1 MNRTPTWQTGEIFT
15 ALKLL
20 DRRLEA
26 AVAAAQQNYGSNDND
41 LFRGLYISPEDVQRL
56 LARHPGEAGLY
67 PTGNGRGKHLAPALT
82 PGSPLAWLSQHCQL
96 TPFDLDTLI
105 IGLAPE
111 VDLRY
116 ERLYAYLQDDVSRK
130 RPSVDLVLNLLCT
143 TAAEKMEMRRRLS
156 PGGPL
161 VDHHLVLLEADPTD
175 APGAALAHTL
185 RLDEQIICLLL
196 DQPGPDS
203 RLASAAML
211 KPPAPALAEAA
222 LTDSKLRAALELAF
236 QANAARSSLI
246 FYFQGTAGTGR
257 RLTAEI
263 LASKL
268 GLGMCSVNWESALA
282 SGLHPGHLAEL
293 VSREAQ
299 IRGAIL
305 YIDHLDAG
313 QAGLAAMLARHSGV
327 TILAGTEYWQGDS
340 AQPLEVLTVP
350 FPLPEYPQRRSAW
363 QATTNAAGFAL
374 EEIDL
379 EALASRFRLSYDQ
392 IAGAVIQARAAA
404 RLRRAGDPSSLAAP
418 AREELFAAARA
429 QTGHTLNSLA
439 HKIEPA
445 YTWDDIVLP
454 EDSRAQLMEICERVM
469 YGEQV
474 LGAWGF
480 GEKLSLGKGVNALF
494 AGPSGTG
501 KTMAA
506 EIIAS
511 ALGLDLYKIDLSGV
525 VSKYIGETE
534 KNLERIFAAAENA
547 NAILFFDEAD
557 ALFGRRSE
565 VRDAHDRYANIE
577 IAYLLQQME
586 RYDGLTIL
594 ATNLRQNL
602 DEAFLR
608 RLAFTVHFPFPDEMS
623 RRQIWAGIWPP
634 ETSLASLD
642 LDYLAAQ
649 FKLSGGNIKN
659 IALAAAFR
667 AAAAGEA
674 VGMQHVLH
682 GIRREY
688 QKLGKPLSPADLGR
702 YAQDG
707 GAA

>member
-1 MNRTPTWQTGEIFT
+1 MGEVFT
-15 ALKLL
+15 ALIHL
-20 DRRLEA
+20 DQRLEA
-26 AVAAAQQNYGSNDND
+26 AIVAAQQSYGSDGND

-56 LARHPGEAGLY
+56 LARHPGEASLY
-67 PTGNGRGKHLAPALT
+67 LRGNGSRKHLAPAHT
-82 PGSPLAWLSQHCQL
+82 PGTPLAWLSQRCQL
-96 TPFDLDTLI
+96 TPFDLDALI
-105 IGLAPE
+105 IALAPE

-130 RPSVDLVLNLLCT
+130 RPSVDLALNLLCA

-161 VDHHLVLLEADPTD
+161 VDHHLVLLEADPGD
-175 APGAALAHTL
+175 VPGAALAHTL
-185 RLDEQIICLLL
+185 RLDEQIIRLML

-203 RLASAAML
+203 RLVNAVTLRS
-211 KPPAPALAEAA
+211 PDPALAEAA
-222 LTDSKLRAALELAF
+222 LTDSRLRAALELAS

-246 FYFQGTAGTGR
+246 FCFHGPVGTGK

-268 GLGMCSVNWESALA
+268 GLGLYSANWGSALA
-282 SGLHPGHLAEL
+282 GGLNHRHLAEL

-305 YIDHLDAG
+305 YIDHLNGHSDAD
-313 QAGLAAMLARHSGV
+313 QAELAAMLARHPGV
-327 TILAGTEYWQGDS
+327 TILAGTEPWQGDP
-340 AQPLEVLTVP
+340 AQPLEILTVP

-363 QATTNAAGFAL
+363 QATADAAGFTL
-374 EEIDL
+374 EEADL

-404 RLRRAGDPSSLAAP
+404 RLRRAGDPGSLAAP

-429 QTGHTLNSLA
+429 QSGHTLNNLA
-439 HKIEPA
+439 HKIEPT

-506 EIIAS
+506 EIIANG
-511 ALGLDLYKIDLSGV
+511 LGLDLYKIDLSGV

-608 RLAFTVHFPFPDEMS
+608 RLAFTVHFPFPDEVS

-634 ETSLASLD
+634 ETPLEELD
-642 LDYLAAQ
+642 LDYLAEQ

-667 AAAAGEA
+667 AAAASEA
-674 VGMQHVLH
+674 IGMQHVLH